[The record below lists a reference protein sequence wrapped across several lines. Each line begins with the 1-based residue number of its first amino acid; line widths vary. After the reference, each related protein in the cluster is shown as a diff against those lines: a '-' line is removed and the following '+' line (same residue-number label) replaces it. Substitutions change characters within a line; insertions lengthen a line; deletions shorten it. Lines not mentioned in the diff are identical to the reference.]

1 AMTTHAKLVDGEWV
15 LNGAKRWIGLASIA
29 NITIIW
35 AKVSVADAKAAGVHP
50 KNDGKPDDA
59 TVVRGFIVTAETLG
73 FRAEAI
79 ETKLSMRASLQCD
92 VYLDDAYLPIDA
104 SLPHN
109 PGLHV
114 PFAC

>member
-1 AMTTHAKLVDGEWV
+1 GSDPSAMTTHAKLVDGEWV

-50 KNDGKPDDA
+50 ENDGKPGDA
-59 TVVRGFIVTAETLG
+59 KVGRGFIVPAETLG

-79 ETKLSMRASLQCD
+79 EHKLSTRRSLRCD
-92 VYLDDAYLPIDA
+92 GYR
-104 SLPHN
+104 
-109 PGLHV
+109 
-114 PFAC
+114 